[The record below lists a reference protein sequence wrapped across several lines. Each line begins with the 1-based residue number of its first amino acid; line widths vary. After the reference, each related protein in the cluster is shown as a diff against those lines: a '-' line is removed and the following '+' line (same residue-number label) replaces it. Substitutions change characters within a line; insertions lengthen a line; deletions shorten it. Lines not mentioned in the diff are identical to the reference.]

1 MSWPTLELGWLYTL
15 GAEVAKFGAGVAKFG
30 SGAGVATFEGI
41 VATFRYVL
49 ARLGVNVTKIW
60 R

>member
-1 MSWPTLELGWLYTL
+1 MANFGVGVAIRLELRWPL
-15 GAEVAKFGAGVAKFG
+15 AKFGAGVAKFG
-30 SGAGVATFEGI
+30 SGAGVATFGGI

>member
-1 MSWPTLELGWLYTL
+1 MAIRLELRWPL
-15 GAEVAKFGAGVAKFG
+15 AKFGAGVAKFG
-30 SGAGVATFEGI
+30 SGAGVATFGGI